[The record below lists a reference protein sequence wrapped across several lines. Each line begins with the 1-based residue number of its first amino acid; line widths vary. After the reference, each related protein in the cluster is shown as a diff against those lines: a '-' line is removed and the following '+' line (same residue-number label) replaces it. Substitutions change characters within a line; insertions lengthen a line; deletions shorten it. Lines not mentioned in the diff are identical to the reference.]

1 MTRDS
6 LNREFE
12 LAADFVLHTDR
23 HVFLTG
29 KAGTGKTTFL
39 KYIVE
44 HCSKNA
50 VVAAPTGVAAINAG
64 GVTLHSL
71 FQLPFGPFIPGNKR
85 GFSNQPLN
93 DPHSLLQQV
102 RLNGPKKEL
111 IREIELLIIDEVSML
126 RCDTLDAIDVIL
138 RHVRKNTQPFGG
150 LQMLFIGDLYQL
162 PPVIQHEE
170 WDLLSPYYKGP
181 FFFNAD
187 VMKRSSPVQIELK
200 KIYRQNEQHFIDL
213 LNRVRNNNLRPI
225 DIQEL
230 NKRYRGVQ
238 SLDIFENA
246 ITLTTHN
253 KKADTINRG
262 NLEKLAAPVYRFEAA
277 IEKEFNENAYPT
289 DKVLLLK
296 EGAQVMFIKNDSG
309 ESRRYYNG
317 KLATISSISNEEIV
331 VLPIGSTDPIKLDKE
346 TWKNIRYSYNA
357 EEESV
362 EEEELGSF
370 TQYPIRLAWAITIHK
385 SQGLTFE
392 KAVIDAGQSFA
403 SGQVYVALSRCTS
416 LEGVVLLSQIQRDSI
431 IANPEVK
438 WFEEQQ
444 RDTDTLGAALEQ
456 DKVVFQIHQL
466 LRLFDWKP
474 LLKSARELK
483 EFVAKKEL
491 VSKAG
496 EIEFVQDCLQKL
508 VAQMDVADKFI
519 LKMTNWVHPEMLQQ
533 ESHAVGETLNRAF
546 PWFTKALHDELVLP
560 LQEKKILLGKRS
572 RVTQY
577 YRALIDFENEVWKKL
592 NQLQRARFPAMN
604 YSGSGQNY
612 KRLADAGFEAE
623 KPAKKEKG
631 GSITETLNLFN
642 SGSSPNAIA
651 EIRGLSVST
660 IWGHLSTA
668 VLQRRIAVTELLD
681 EKTIISIER
690 VLIDLG
696 DQCTASSCKAVLG
709 DAFDYEQIR
718 VVMNHR
724 KQKALSA
731 ND

>member
-6 LNREFE
+6 LNKEFE

-44 HCSKNA
+44 HCTKNA

-93 DPHSLLQQV
+93 DPHSLLQQI
-102 RLNGPKKEL
+102 RLSAPKKEL

-138 RHVRKNTQPFGG
+138 RHVRKNSNPFGG

-162 PPVIQHEE
+162 PPVIQNEE

-187 VMKRSSPVQIELK
+187 VMKRSAPVQIELK

-213 LNRVRNNNLRPI
+213 LNRVRNNDLRPI
-225 DIQEL
+225 DIQAL
-230 NKRYRGVQ
+230 NKRFRGVQ

-262 NLEKLAAPVYRFEAA
+262 NLEKIAAPEYRFEAE
-277 IEKEFNENAYPT
+277 IEKEFNENAFPT
-289 DKVLLLK
+289 DKVLVLK

-317 KLATISSISNEEIV
+317 KLATVSSLSKDEIFV
-331 VLPIGSTDPIKLDKE
+331 IPIGETAPIKLDRE

-362 EEEELGSF
+362 DEEELGSF
-370 TQYPIRLAWAITIHK
+370 KQFPIRLAWAITIHK

-416 LEGVVLLSQIQRDSI
+416 LEGLVLLSQIQRDSI

-444 RDTDTLGAALEQ
+444 RDSETLSSALQQ
-456 DKVVFQIHQL
+456 DKVVYQIHQM

-474 LLKSARELK
+474 LLKSAKELK
-483 EFVAKKEL
+483 DFAAKKEL
-491 VSKAG
+491 ASKAG
-496 EIEFVQDCLQKL
+496 ELEFIQGLIQKII
-508 VAQMDVADKFI
+508 AQMDVADKFVN
-519 LKMTNWVHPEMLQQ
+519 KMSNWVNPEILQH
-533 ESHAVGETLNRAF
+533 ESRAVGETLKRAF
-546 PWFTKALHDELVLP
+546 PWFTKSLYEELVQA
-560 LQEKKILLGKRS
+560 LQEKKQLLGKRS

-577 YRALIDFENEVWKKL
+577 YRELMQMENEVWKKIH
-592 NQLQRARFPAMN
+592 QLQRARFPAMDYN
-604 YSGSGQNY
+604 GMEQTYSRPS
-612 KRLADAGFEAE
+612 ETETVAE

-631 GSITETLNLFN
+631 SSITETLNLFN
-642 SGSSPNAIA
+642 SGSSPAAIA

-668 VLQRRIAVTELLD
+668 VLERRLLVTEILD
-681 EKTIISIER
+681 EKTILRIEK
-690 VLIDLG
+690 VIIDLG
-696 DQCTASSCKAVLG
+696 DQCTATACKAALG
-709 DAFDYEQIR
+709 DGFDYEQIR

-724 KQKALSA
+724 RQKALSS
-731 ND
+731 NE

>member
-1 MTRDS
+1 MTRDTH
-6 LNREFE
+6 NKEFE

-23 HVFLTG
+23 HLFLTG

-39 KYIVE
+39 KYITE
-44 HCSKNA
+44 HCFKKA

-85 GFSNQPLN
+85 GFTNQPLN

-102 RLNGPKKEL
+102 RLSGPKKEL

-138 RHVRKNTQPFGG
+138 RHVRKSSQPFGG
-150 LQMLFIGDLYQL
+150 VQMLFIGDLYQL
-162 PPVIQHEE
+162 PPVIQNEE
-170 WDLLSPYYKGP
+170 WDLLAPYYKGP

-187 VMKRSSPVQIELK
+187 VMKRGAPVQIELK

-213 LNRVRNNNLRPI
+213 LNRVRNNDLRPI

-253 KKADTINRG
+253 KKADTINKN
-262 NLEKLAAPVYRFEAA
+262 NLEKLATPEFKFEAV
-277 IEKEFNENAYPT
+277 IDKDFNENALPT
-289 DKVLLLK
+289 DKVLILK

-317 KLATISSISNEEIV
+317 KLATVTSLSKDEIV
-331 VLPIGSTDPIKLDKE
+331 VLPIGETTPIKLDKE

-357 EEESV
+357 EEESI

-416 LEGVVLLSQIQRDSI
+416 LEGLVLLSQIQRDSI

-438 WFEEQQ
+438 SFEEQQ
-444 RDTDTLGAALEQ
+444 RDPAILSTTLEQ
-456 DKVVFQIHQL
+456 DKVVYQIHQL

-474 LLKSARELK
+474 LLKSARDLK
-483 EFVAKKEL
+483 EFAAKKEL
-491 VSKAG
+491 AGKAG
-496 EIEFVQDCLQKL
+496 EIEFIQELIQKII
-508 VAQMDVADKFI
+508 AQMDVADKFTT
-519 LKMTNWVHPEMLQQ
+519 KMSNWINPIMLQQ
-533 ESHAVGETLNRAF
+533 ESAAVGENLRRAF
-546 PWFTKALHDELVLP
+546 PWFLKSLHEQLAQPLHD
-560 LQEKKILLGKRS
+560 KKLLLGKRS

-577 YRALIDFENEVWKKL
+577 YRELYEFENEVWKKL
-592 NQLQRARFPAMN
+592 NQLQLARFPAMN
-604 YSGSGQNY
+604 YTGSDSQY
-612 KRLADAGFEAE
+612 KRITEEAASPE

-631 GSITETLNLFN
+631 SSITETLALFN
-642 SGSSPNAIA
+642 AGSAPNAIA
-651 EIRGLSVST
+651 ELRGLSVST
-660 IWGHLSTA
+660 IWNHLSIA
-668 VLQRRIAVTELLD
+668 VLERRIAVTELLD
-681 EKTIISIER
+681 EKTIWSIEK
-690 VLIDLG
+690 VIDALG
-696 DQCTASSCKAVLG
+696 DQCTASACKAKLG
-709 DAFDYEQIR
+709 DAFEYEQIR

-724 KQKALSA
+724 RQKLLASEE
-731 ND
+731 

>member
-6 LNREFE
+6 LNKEFE

-44 HCSKNA
+44 HCTKNA

-93 DPHSLLQQV
+93 DPHSLLQQI
-102 RLNGPKKEL
+102 RLSAPKKEL

-138 RHVRKNTQPFGG
+138 RHVRKNSNPFGG

-162 PPVIQHEE
+162 PPVIQNEE

-187 VMKRSSPVQIELK
+187 VMKRSAPVQIELK

-213 LNRVRNNNLRPI
+213 LNRVRNNDLRPI
-225 DIQEL
+225 DIQAL
-230 NKRYRGVQ
+230 NKRFRGVQ

-262 NLEKLAAPVYRFEAA
+262 NLEKIAAPEYRFEAE
-277 IEKEFNENAYPT
+277 IEKEFNENAFPT
-289 DKVLLLK
+289 DKVLVLK

-317 KLATISSISNEEIV
+317 KLATVSSLSKDEIFV
-331 VLPIGSTDPIKLDKE
+331 IPIGETAPIKLDRE

-362 EEEELGSF
+362 DEEELGSF
-370 TQYPIRLAWAITIHK
+370 KQFPIRLAWAITIHK

-416 LEGVVLLSQIQRDSI
+416 LEGLVLLSQIQRDSI

-444 RDTDTLGAALEQ
+444 RDSETLSSALQQ
-456 DKVVFQIHQL
+456 DKVVYQIHQM

-474 LLKSARELK
+474 LLKSAKELK
-483 EFVAKKEL
+483 DFAAKKEL
-491 VSKAG
+491 ASKAG
-496 EIEFVQDCLQKL
+496 ELEFIQGLIQKII
-508 VAQMDVADKFI
+508 AQMDVADKFVN
-519 LKMTNWVHPEMLQQ
+519 KMSNWVNPEILQQ
-533 ESHAVGETLNRAF
+533 ESKAVGETLKRAF
-546 PWFTKALHDELVLP
+546 PWFTKSLYEELVQA
-560 LQEKKILLGKRS
+560 LQEKKQLLGKRS

-577 YRALIDFENEVWKKL
+577 YRELMQMENEVWKKIH
-592 NQLQRARFPAMN
+592 QLQRARFPAMDYN
-604 YSGSGQNY
+604 GMEQTYSRPS
-612 KRLADAGFEAE
+612 ETETVAE

-631 GSITETLNLFN
+631 SSITETLNLFN
-642 SGSSPNAIA
+642 SGSSPAAIA

-668 VLQRRIAVTELLD
+668 VLERRLLVTEILD
-681 EKTIISIER
+681 EKTILRIEK
-690 VLIDLG
+690 VIIDLG
-696 DQCTASSCKAVLG
+696 DQCTATACKAALG
-709 DAFDYEQIR
+709 DGFDYEQIR

-724 KQKALSA
+724 RQKALSS
-731 ND
+731 NE